1 MHIWYQSSSNAPR
14 ISHKNIPNWLK
25 SGRVELHDYQS
36 GAPTYIDPPTK
47 MMKCSWATRGS
58 LNPRSIGTWLQ
69 SMTLQVT
76 LHVASQLKSSTQ
88 IQPNGNIIY
97 SKVPNWKGISVS
109 YSGYSPTASKD
120 WEWPGLLWV
129 WRALEPLAVVL
140 YGLHRGPRGMIII
153 IYTRSLSSWINLW
166 FHHHC
171 HYCVSILTACSNVCF
186 LSRFF
191 QFKSRLLFLSLE
203 LPRVS
208 ADCTDMDPAKN
219 RPKLGTT
226 FLSYKQPFTSSSLK
240 HLQYLLL
247 PCLHSIAITP
257 SAQHQVWCQVLC
269 GSLGQNRWSGSSDR
283 MESGW
288 KHWNLC
294 QHWVLETNKS

>member
-1 MHIWYQSSSNAPR
+1 MINNAYLISKLFKCPR

-25 SGRVELHDYQS
+25 SRRVELHDYQS
-36 GAPTYIDPPTK
+36 GAPTYIDLPTK

-58 LNPRSIGTWLQ
+58 LNPRSIGTWLL

-76 LHVASQLKSSTQ
+76 LHVASRLNSSKH

-129 WRALEPLAVVL
+129 WRVLEPLSSCTL
-140 YGLHRGPRGMIII
+140 RTPQGSKGYDYPYILDH
-153 IYTRSLSSWINLW
+153 YHHESSWINRW

-186 LSRFF
+186 LSRFV
-191 QFKSRLLFLSLE
+191 QFKSRLMNTSMGAYLFLSLE
-203 LPRVS
+203 LSRVS
-208 ADCTDMDPAKN
+208 AVCTDMDPAKN

-226 FLSYKQPFTSSSLK
+226 
-240 HLQYLLL
+240 
-247 PCLHSIAITP
+247 
-257 SAQHQVWCQVLC
+257 
-269 GSLGQNRWSGSSDR
+269 
-283 MESGW
+283 
-288 KHWNLC
+288 
-294 QHWVLETNKS
+294 